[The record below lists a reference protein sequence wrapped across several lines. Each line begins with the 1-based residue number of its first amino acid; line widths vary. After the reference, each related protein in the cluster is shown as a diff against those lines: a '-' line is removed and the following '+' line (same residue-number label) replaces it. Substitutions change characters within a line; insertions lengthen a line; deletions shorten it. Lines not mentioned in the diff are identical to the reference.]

1 MDDPSDPP
9 TVENHVYGRDLA
21 GIERCRFNAATGRM
35 RLFITGKYANEWLLG
50 CSQGALAGRIAVV
63 GAITRGSS
71 GSWLTFEL
79 ESMSGCRGGRRGQIQ

>member
-1 MDDPSDPP
+1 MDDPSDRP
-9 TVENHVYGRDLA
+9 TVENHVHGRDLA
-21 GIERCRFNAATGRM
+21 GIERCRFDAATGRV
-35 RLFITGKYANEWLLG
+35 RPFITEKYANEWLLG

-63 GAITRGSS
+63 GAITGGSA